1 MRWPVFNRCQSSLS
15 RAVPVALLAATIF
28 CSSAPPDEAPAV
40 EADAPTITWQNFDS
54 ALLEQAQQERRPV
67 IVYFH
72 ADWCVP
78 CIELDRYTFSDPG
91 VVESA
96 ESFIRTKVDWT
107 EYASVDDQLQPEA
120 ALLKERAIT
129 SKDAPIPGVMVE
141 DVATARAQ
149 QDAIEKHTF
158 GRFGPYSGME
168 RDDPN
173 RDVYLKGLTLRNAL
187 NLAVLAFGVADM
199 AIGLG
204 GVTIVLGII
213 VAGLAFPVHALVR
226 TVARLDAR
234 V

>member
-1 MRWPVFNRCQSSLS
+1 MTSVGLQRIS
-15 RAVPVALLAATIF
+15 RVAVVIAIGLGVAMAVLGGIF
-28 CSSAPPDEAPAV
+28 VAMGF
-40 EADAPTITWQNFDS
+40 DAK
-54 ALLEQAQQERRPV
+54 
-67 IVYFH
+67 
-72 ADWCVP
+72 
-78 CIELDRYTFSDPG
+78 SD
-91 VVESA
+91 
-96 ESFIRTKVDWT
+96 I
-107 EYASVDDQLQPEA
+107 QA

-129 SKDAPIPGVMVE
+129 SKDAPIPGVLVE
-141 DVATARAQ
+141 DVETARAQ

-187 NLAVLAFGVADM
+187 NLAVLGFGVADM

>member
-28 CSSAPPDEAPAV
+28 CSSTPPDEAPAV

-107 EYASVDDQLQPEA
+107 EYASVDDRMEPGA
-120 ALLKERAIT
+120 ALLKEQYTVYALPTLIFLDIEGNEAADSRVIGYL
-129 SKDAPIPGVMVE
+129 DPE
-141 DVATARAQ
+141 DFILQ
-149 QDAIEKHTF
+149 
-158 GRFGPYSGME
+158 ME
-168 RDDPN
+168 R
-173 RDVYLKGLTLRNAL
+173 AL
-187 NLAVLAFGVADM
+187 PSG
-199 AIGLG
+199 
-204 GVTIVLGII
+204 
-213 VAGLAFPVHALVR
+213 
-226 TVARLDAR
+226 
-234 V
+234 